1 MLNPPPWLLLLP
13 SLFLF
18 FTPTPRF
25 LISAGIT
32 NSWKQICYKSAFTI
46 SNAALF
52 IIAITPEVHQL
63 SLYLFPHVVSRNF
76 VDNLHAVLVFLHLT
90 QRKNLENKR
99 QTVGNSKIKRGKER
113 KTRVVSL
120 SEFYSAVIFSTL
132 SLFLGSTIT
141 RQPIS
146 RFKKRVS
153 FQWLSFL
160 RLSRGPPPPVRKS
173 WIKQTFWRLFFFFAT
188 PAKRSRAWVIRF
200 GFSTGDWKSIH
211 RFSLLARGNPGEVV
225 TIEASSRRGKNRGS
239 RSRG

>member
-1 MLNPPPWLLLLP
+1 MLNPPPRLLLLP
-13 SLFLF
+13 SF

-132 SLFLGSTIT
+132 SL
-141 RQPIS
+141 S
-146 RFKKRVS
+146 RFNNHSSTDLQVQKTS
-153 FQWLSFL
+153 FIPVAQLFTTL
-160 RLSRGPPPPVRKS
+160 AQPPLPGP
-173 WIKQTFWRLFFFFAT
+173 
-188 PAKRSRAWVIRF
+188 
-200 GFSTGDWKSIH
+200 
-211 RFSLLARGNPGEVV
+211 
-225 TIEASSRRGKNRGS
+225 
-239 RSRG
+239 